1 MDGGESLATGSPRS
15 VSTSSEED
23 SFPMTSRVGI
33 TSIVLLAVEALLTAE
48 SMTWAADKA
57 VMRPRVPRD
66 QIEAARAVTNPFP
79 ASEEVIAKGKALYE
93 GKAFCKTCHGA
104 DGKGLGGDIAPGTLK
119 GPLPRNFTDKKWQAI
134 RTDGELFWILKNGSK
149 GTAMAP
155 FIPLVLTEDE
165 AWQVLRYVRS
175 FGQP

>member
-1 MDGGESLATGSPRS
+1 MS
-15 VSTSSEED
+15 
-23 SFPMTSRVGI
+23 SRVR
-33 TSIVLLAVEALLTAE
+33 IVLIAWLSVGCFLLVGGL
-48 SMTWAADKA
+48 TWAADKT

-66 QIEAARAVTNPFP
+66 QIEAARAVTNPLL
-79 ASEEVIAKGKALYE
+79 AGEEIIAKGKALYE

-104 DGKGLGGDIAPGTLK
+104 DGKGLGGDIAPGSLK
-119 GPLPRNFTDKKWQAI
+119 GPLPRNFTDKKWQAA

-155 FIPLVLTEDE
+155 FIPLILTEEE

>member
-1 MDGGESLATGSPRS
+1 MRSRDRVALIASLAVGS
-15 VSTSSEED
+15 
-23 SFPMTSRVGI
+23 FLLVGG
-33 TSIVLLAVEALLTAE
+33 L
-48 SMTWAADKA
+48 TWAADPA
-57 VMRPRVPRD
+57 GLRPRVPRD
-66 QIEAARAVTNPFP
+66 QIETARAVTNPFP
-79 ASEEVIAKGKALYE
+79 AGEEIIAKGKALYE

-104 DGKGLGGDIAPGTLK
+104 DGKGLGGDIAPGSLK
-119 GPLPRNFTDKKWQAI
+119 GPLPRNFTDKKWQAA

-155 FIPLVLTEDE
+155 FIPLVLTEEE